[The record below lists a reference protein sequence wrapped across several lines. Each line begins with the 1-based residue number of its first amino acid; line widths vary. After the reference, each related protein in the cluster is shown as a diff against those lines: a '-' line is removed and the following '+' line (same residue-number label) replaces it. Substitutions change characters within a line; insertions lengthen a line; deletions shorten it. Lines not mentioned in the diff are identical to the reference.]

1 MKKILIQSSRGLLQF
16 LVLLNFAVFIFVSC
30 KKEITSKELQQESV
44 SSATPKDIHGHLK
57 QTNTYTADVA
67 ISWMNMQLELLR
79 IPTVGLFPQQSRF
92 IAYTGIALYESVVP
106 GMPAYQSLSGQLTD
120 LPQMP
125 QTTPGLAYH
134 WPTCANAALAF
145 MNKHFFTAANTSA
158 ANLAAIITL
167 ENNLNS
173 NYQSEVNPQIFQRS
187 VDFGKAVA
195 QIVFDWSKTDG
206 SATVY
211 PLYVPPV
218 GPGLW
223 VPTAP
228 GFAAASVPYWGN
240 NRLFVQGSLSGSEPA
255 PPPSY
260 STIPGSAYYNMQ
272 KEVYDVSQALT
283 TEQTTIG
290 LFWRDNPG
298 FSGFGH
304 FLSIT
309 KQILQQESSMLDVAA
324 LAYAKTGIAQYDAFI
339 GCWKV
344 KYQYNTERPITYIR
358 NVLGHS
364 SWNAL
369 FNTPSFP
376 DFVSAHSAYCGAVG
390 EILTELFGANFQYT
404 DHTYDYLGMPP
415 RNYNG
420 FQDLFDE
427 MINARVYAGIHT
439 RLAGEAGVNQG
450 RKIAQNINNLLRFL
464 KE

>member
-1 MKKILIQSSRGLLQF
+1 MF
-16 LVLLNFAVFIFVSC
+16 VVFIFVSC

-44 SSATPKDIHGHLK
+44 SSANPKHIHGHLN

-79 IPTVGLFPQQSRF
+79 VPTVGLFPHQSRF
-92 IAYTGIALYESVVP
+92 IAYSGIALYESVVP
-106 GMPAYQSLSGQLTD
+106 GMPAYQSIAGQLNG
-120 LPQMP
+120 LPIMP
-125 QTTPGLAYH
+125 SAQPGLAYH
-134 WPTCANAALAF
+134 WATCANSALAY

-158 ANLAAIITL
+158 ANLAAISTL
-167 ENNLNS
+167 ENNLNTS
-173 NYQSEVNPQIFQRS
+173 YQSEVDPQIFQRS

-195 QIVFDWSKTDG
+195 EIVFAWSQTDG
-206 SATVY
+206 SATIH
-211 PLYVPPV
+211 PPYVPPA
-218 GPGLW
+218 GPGFW

-240 NRLFVQGSLSGSEPA
+240 NRLFVQGSLTGSDPA
-255 PPPSY
+255 PPPTY
-260 STIPGSAYYNMQ
+260 STVPGSAYFNMQ
-272 KEVYDVSQALT
+272 KEVYDVSQSLT
-283 TEQTTIG
+283 TEQIAIG

-304 FLSIT
+304 FLNIT

-324 LAYAKTGIAQYDAFI
+324 LAYAKIGIAQHDAFI

-344 KYQYNTERPITYIR
+344 KFQYNTERPITYIR
-358 NVLGHS
+358 NVLGHT

-390 EILTELFGANFQYT
+390 ETLTELFGANYQYT
-404 DHTYDYLGMPP
+404 DHTYDYLGMSP
-415 RNYNG
+415 RSYNG

-439 RLAGEAGVNQG
+439 RLADAAGVNQG
-450 RKIAQNINNLLRFL
+450 RKIAQNINIILKFL